1 MGKAKQTLNLPG
13 QGTLLGHAIGQARVL
28 SGCVSVVAG
37 ARYPLIRYR
46 TAKAPSRWVYCA
58 DWQYGM
64 SASLAAGVRS
74 LSASAHGVF
83 LLVGDQPLLAEEGL
97 LRLRQ
102 GVMTAPDKVWAAD
115 YGQRVGVPA
124 WIPRRLWPE
133 VLRLQGDAGAGRL
146 LNQIDVCRV
155 EIAGVELD
163 ADTPA
168 RWRQIKQMLAE
179 QA

>member
-1 MGKAKQTLNLPG
+1 M
-13 QGTLLGHAIGQARVL
+13 
-28 SGCVSVVAG
+28 
-37 ARYPLIRYR
+37 
-46 TAKAPSRWVYCA
+46 
-58 DWQYGM
+58 
-64 SASLAAGVRS
+64 
-74 LSASAHGVF
+74 
-83 LLVGDQPLLAEEGL
+83 LAEEGL